1 VSAKE
6 SRSLIQQI
14 DAEIKKS
21 VTLAKE
27 KAKGKAIKQANSP
40 YEDEMIDGK
49 ASGNVVFKFK
59 TKAKIIAKDGKVI
72 PNRVALFDSKG
83 KPMIDANIWSGSEMK
98 VSAELIP
105 YFTAVI
111 NWCTGYNMTDSMCG
125 FRAYKC
131 ESLKKVARL
140 LDSMYEPQYM
150 AAEMFIRFS
159 KAGLKVEEVMTKK
172 PKVIEEYRLASE
184 ALELMEK
191 HLITVLP
198 VVNQDEKLVGILHL
212 HDILGK
218 GTFKFTL

>member
-1 VSAKE
+1 MAKNTNVKIVSPVGVSQYAWLTTPDTRFDEIGHYKTNLIVSAKE

-105 YFTAVI
+105 YFTAVA
-111 NWCTGYNMTDSMCG
+111 GAGVSMRL
-125 FRAYKC
+125 RA
-131 ESLKKVARL
+131 V
-140 LDSMYEPQYM
+140 Q
-150 AAEMFIRFS
+150 
-159 KAGLKVEEVMTKK
+159 VT
-172 PKVIEEYRLASE
+172 
-184 ALELMEK
+184 
-191 HLITVLP
+191 
-198 VVNQDEKLVGILHL
+198 KLVEG
-212 HDILGK
+212 GSSNAK
-218 GTFKFTL
+218 GYGFGDVKDGYEQPEVKEEDVSQEAQNSQADF